1 MSNLLM
7 NIAEYLG
14 GHGVLEY
21 GKNVFYYEMPE
32 VPDECICVYEEKT
45 NTFAPPQIDAEV
57 HRIRVGVRST
67 SNTKTAELAN
77 VCYRWLFTDDENYE
91 ADPEASNTTGFIT
104 LRNGDSI
111 FVDNLCRPIWDKVD
125 QQGRK
130 NFYFTA
136 TIITNRR

>member
-14 GHGVLEY
+14 GRGTLEY

-32 VPDECICVYEEKT
+32 VPNECVCVYEEKT
-45 NTFAPPQIDAEV
+45 NTFAPPQVDAEV

-67 SNTKTAELAN
+67 SNTSTAELAN
-77 VCYRWLFTDDENYE
+77 TCYRWLYTDDENYE
-91 ADPEASNTTGFIT
+91 VDPEASNTTGFIT

-130 NFYFTA
+130 CFYFTA